1 MKMPYRGVPKEEL
14 VARMEQYRGADGD
27 AAGSRLFSLV
37 YGARPDV
44 LEVAKDAYLRFFS
57 ENALNPMTFPSLRK
71 FETEVLAMAQDL
83 MHAPEGAAGS
93 MSSGGS
99 ESLLLAVK
107 TARDWARAERPDVKE
122 PEMLV
127 PVTAHPAL
135 HKAAHMVGLKS
146 VLVPTRADFTAD
158 VDAAKALFSER
169 TILVVASAPQYPHG
183 VIDPVTE
190 LAALADSRGALC
202 HVDAC
207 IGGYFL
213 PWVEKLGYE
222 VAPWDFRVRGVTSIS
237 ADLHKYAFAAK
248 GASTVLYRTRALRRY
263 QHFVH
268 ADWPGGLFGSPSVL
282 GTRPGGA
289 IAAAWAVMNYL
300 GEEGYL
306 ELAKR
311 AMEATGK
318 IKRGVAEIP
327 GLKILGKPVMS
338 CIAIG
343 ADAAAAPGPTGQG
356 VDLYVLGDRM
366 QEKGWRMDRQQTP
379 PSLHLTLSP
388 AHEALADQ
396 IVSDLRACTKDV
408 LDSGAQAEGAAAM
421 YGMLGQ
427 IPDRAVVREAL
438 LDFMDGIEAMANTAV
453 DEAIV
458 AAGAGASAKKP

>member
-1 MKMPYRGVPKEEL
+1 MKMSAQGTPQGEL
-14 VARMEQYRGADGD
+14 IARMEKYRRADGD

-44 LEVAKDAYLRFFS
+44 LAVAKDAYLRFFS

-71 FETEVLAMAQDL
+71 LESEVLAMVQDL
-83 MHAPEGAAGS
+83 LHAPDGAAGS

-122 PEMLV
+122 PELLL

-135 HKAAHMVGLKS
+135 HKAAHMVGVKP
-146 VLVPTRADFTAD
+146 VVIPVRADFTAD
-158 VDAAKALFSER
+158 VDAAKALFTER

-183 VIDPVTE
+183 VMDPVTE
-190 LAALADSRGALC
+190 LAALAESRGVLC

-207 IGGYFL
+207 IGGLLL
-213 PWVEKLGYE
+213 PWVEKLGHD
-222 VAPWDFRVRGVTSIS
+222 VSPWDFRVRGVTSIS
-237 ADLHKYAFAAK
+237 ADLHKYAYAAK
-248 GASTVLYRTRALRRY
+248 GASTVVYRTRALRRY

-306 ELAKR
+306 DLARR
-311 AMEATGK
+311 AMDATGK
-318 IKRGVAEIP
+318 IMRGVAETP
-327 GLKILGKPVMS
+327 GLRIVGKPVMS

-343 ADAAAAPGPTGQG
+343 ADASAAPGPHGGG

-366 QEKGWRMDRQQTP
+366 QARGWRMDRQQTP
-379 PSLHLTLSP
+379 PSLHLTISP
-388 AHEALADQ
+388 AHDGIADALVA
-396 IVSDLRACTKDV
+396 DLRACTKEV
-408 LDSGAQAEGAAAM
+408 LESGARAEGAAAM

-427 IPDRAVVREAL
+427 LPDRGVVRDAL
-438 LDFMDGIEAMANTAV
+438 LDFMDGLEAMADAAV
-453 DEAIV
+453 DEAMS
-458 AAGAGASAKKP
+458 GAST